1 MTPIADLIVLP
12 NIPQVRAL
20 SNPLPQVGQARRHL
34 KLGNTEYKQ
43 IWFGEMKPIWNDHK
57 YIKDIIKKQWLPEYT
72 LSSVSPKSLLAA
84 SFKSSLL
91 HTFTGSWWEISYL
104 VFISITCKS
113 QTQINLTWHSILNN
127 SQIKN
132 LKSTSSRLVFNSITT
147 SCLPFFFTPPDWNQ
161 TDNEKAEV
169 LSWQQV
175 EEWDKEGRNRGS
187 TWTYMHCTLA
197 YAVYCIHA
205 CIHLAFLN
213 IRTKQLGCLL
223 GVP

>member
-84 SFKSSLL
+84 SLKSSLL

-104 VFISITCKS
+104 VFISINCKS

-147 SCLPFFFTPPDWNQ
+147 SCLPFFFSLPQ
-161 TDNEKAEV
+161 TGIKLTMKRQRSSAGSRWKNEIRKAATGGVHEHTCTV
-169 LSWQQV
+169 HWHMQYIA
-175 EEWDKEGRNRGS
+175 
-187 TWTYMHCTLA
+187 YMH
-197 YAVYCIHA
+197 
-205 CIHLAFLN
+205 AFILHF
-213 IRTKQLGCLL
+213 
-223 GVP
+223 